1 MLALRLHLLDESDTI
16 AGLNFSS
23 TTANA
28 LSEADA
34 YRARVLATH
43 CALLV
48 TAIHEKQKATHLM
61 TALQTNREIGVAEG
75 VLMARYFLTREQ
87 AFDLLRHASQ
97 NSNTKLRDVASHVV
111 ETGEYPR
118 WARAGDRRGD
128 PRA

>member
-61 TALQTNREIGVAEG
+61 TACRPT
-75 VLMARYFLTREQ
+75 ARSGWR
-87 AFDLLRHASQ
+87 
-97 NSNTKLRDVASHVV
+97 
-111 ETGEYPR
+111 
-118 WARAGDRRGD
+118 RACSW
-128 PRA
+128 PATS